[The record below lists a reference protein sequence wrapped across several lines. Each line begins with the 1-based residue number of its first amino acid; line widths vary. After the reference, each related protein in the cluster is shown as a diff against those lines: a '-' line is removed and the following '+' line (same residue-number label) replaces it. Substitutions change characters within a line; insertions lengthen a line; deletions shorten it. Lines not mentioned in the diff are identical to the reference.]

1 LVEKAGEPWAGSR
14 ADWRGPLDAFL
25 VDRLRY
31 ALEQRGADLR
41 NVRAVTHHAPAA
53 LVPLFAKRLL
63 AVLPEF
69 TGTDAFRALAMV
81 FKRVRN
87 IAKSMSDDEFE
98 RLSPEIGAISQTLS
112 EPAEKALVQDVM
124 ARRGG
129 IIFAAESGAGYRD
142 ALASAALYG
151 PAVATFFDDVMVM
164 AEDPKLRQAR
174 LFLMKALEFQILRL
188 ADVSEIVPEADKQE

>member
-1 LVEKAGEPWAGSR
+1 
-14 ADWRGPLDAFL
+14 
-25 VDRLRY
+25 
-31 ALEQRGADLR
+31 
-41 NVRAVTHHAPAA
+41 VTHHPAAA
-53 LVPLFAKRLL
+53 LVPLFARRLL

-69 TGTDAFRALAMV
+69 TGTEEFRSLAMV

-87 IAKSMSDDEFE
+87 IAKNMPDDEFE
-98 RLSPEIGAISQTLS
+98 RLTPDIGSISQVLT

-124 ARRGG
+124 SRRGG
-129 IIFAAESGAGYRD
+129 ILFAYETGTGYRE

-151 PAVATFFDDVMVM
+151 PTVAKFFDDVMVM
-164 AEDPKLRQAR
+164 TDDAKLRQAR

>member
-1 LVEKAGEPWAGSR
+1 M
-14 ADWRGPLDAFL
+14 
-25 VDRLRY
+25 
-31 ALEQRGADLR
+31 
-41 NVRAVTHHAPAA
+41 RAVTHHAAA
-53 LVPLFAKRLL
+53 TLVPLFAKRLL

-69 TGTDAFRALAMV
+69 TGTDEFRALAMV

-87 IAKSMSDDEFE
+87 IAKSMPDDEYE
-98 RLSPEIGAISQTLS
+98 RMAPEVGAISQILT

-129 IIFAAESGAGYRD
+129 ILFAAESGTGYRD

-151 PAVATFFDDVMVM
+151 PTVAKFFDDVMVM
-164 AEDPKLRQAR
+164 TDDLKLRQAR